1 MCISGKSAVGGYQ
14 IDTRKVETTDPA
26 IPYSRMEVNISGV
39 KYLGKVYTPKWIVD
53 HMLRSL
59 FNESLKQVK
68 VCDPACGEGDFL
80 APIVEEICR
89 RIAGATPHEQARLHA
104 TLEHITGYDVDDA
117 AIRNCRQ
124 RLTKIVNRMLGWSW
138 DDSRWCIRHADALD
152 AWRQDRGTFDWVVGN
167 PPYVRIQHLEVERRK
182 RIKSGGWK
190 YFRGASDLYIV
201 FFELGLHLLKDQ
213 GKLIF
218 ISPSGWL
225 RNDAG
230 KTLREDLE
238 FNHGIH
244 ALYDFGDY
252 QVFPGVSTYTCISHI
267 CKGYPGEETAVYRY
281 IGERFIGSYSL
292 VQSNSGWAVM
302 DPASVRLKP
311 TTATKLRDIA
321 DIHVGIQTLADKVFI
336 LEVVEQNEEFVMVQV
351 DGKRFP
357 IENKAVRRILKA
369 SVMKRGQDKIERV
382 VIYPYDRKGKLL
394 PEGTFKDRFPLAYA
408 WLLDNKARLLA
419 RDKGTFNPEKWFGFG
434 REVGIRSALGDKI
447 LTSGMNPSPNFQVC
461 EDPDALFYS
470 GYCIKPRLD
479 IDLGV
484 LAREL
489 NSPAMAAHVQAFAQ
503 PFRGGWYSYAK
514 RYIQDFPV
522 SPNLVHV

>member
-1 MCISGKSAVGGYQ
+1 
-14 IDTRKVETTDPA
+14 
-26 IPYSRMEVNISGV
+26 MEVNTSGV

-53 HMLRSL
+53 HMLRPL
-59 FNESLKQVK
+59 FNQSLEQVK

-80 APIVEEICR
+80 APIVAEICKR
-89 RIAGATPHEQARLHA
+89 MAGANEREQAGLRA
-104 TLEHITGYDVDDA
+104 TLEHITGYDVDGTA
-117 AIRNCRQ
+117 VKSCRQ
-124 RLTKIVNRMLGWSW
+124 KLTRIVEQTLGWSW
-138 DDSRWCIRHADALD
+138 DDSQWCIHHTDALD
-152 AWRQDRGTFDWVVGN
+152 AWRRDQGTFDWIVGN
-167 PPYVRIQHLEVERRK
+167 PPYVRIQHLEVDRRK
-182 RIKSGGWK
+182 KIRNGGWR
-190 YFRGASDLYIV
+190 YFRGASDMYMV
-201 FFELGLHLLKDQ
+201 FFELGLYLLKDQ
-213 GKLIF
+213 GNLMF

-225 RNDAG
+225 RNHAG
-230 KTLREDLE
+230 NAWRKNLKLS
-238 FNHGIH
+238 HGIR
-244 ALYDFGDY
+244 ALYDFGNH

-267 CKGYPGEETAVYRY
+267 CKGNPGEKTRVYRY
-281 IGERFIGSYSL
+281 TGERFNGSCRL
-292 VQSNSGWAVM
+292 VQLDSGWAVT
-302 DPASVRLKP
+302 DPASVHPKP
-311 TTATKLRDIA
+311 AGAKKLRDIA

-336 LEVVEQNEEFVMVQV
+336 LEVVEQDDGFVMVQADV
-351 DGKRFP
+351 KRFLL
-357 IENKAVRRILKA
+357 ESTAVRRILKV
-369 SVMKRGQDKIERV
+369 SVMKLGQDKIERV
-382 VIYPYDRKGKLL
+382 IIYPYDRLGKLL
-394 PEGTFKDRFPLAYA
+394 PEETFKDRFPLAYA

-489 NSPAMAAHVQAFAQ
+489 NSPAMASHIRAFAQ

-522 SPNLVHV
+522 SPDLIRA